1 MSSAPGTL
9 QNSVHL
15 RDTAW
20 QRVPEG
26 TLPGSIF
33 GKEQGTGKASGA
45 LGGRLAPS
53 ARAHPLKHKGRRGQG
68 LKRAAA
74 SQCRQAGH
82 MLTCSL
88 CCLSPSRAPLATLQ
102 VAPPGGR
109 GSGPCLPS
117 SLCQPVGHPSHS
129 PRGPASASCCRPGA
143 RGGRCMVLDP
153 PPLGPRSARAGR
165 RPRLEPPSLPWGAG
179 TREQLV
185 FPRTGRGRGRGPLR
199 GLRSH
204 LPHWQPEVGGERGT

>member
-26 TLPGSIF
+26 ALPGSIF

-74 SQCRQAGH
+74 SQCRQAGRRPAA
-82 MLTCSL
+82 
-88 CCLSPSRAPLATLQ
+88 CLPVASAACPPPVPPWPPSRWPLLEEEGQ
-102 VAPPGGR
+102 
-109 GSGPCLPS
+109 GPACHLPS
-117 SLCQPVGHPSHS
+117 ANRWVTQATVPAVQHPPRAAGLGLEVGAAWSW
-129 PRGPASASCCRPGA
+129 
-143 RGGRCMVLDP
+143 V
-153 PPLGPRSARAGR
+153 
-165 RPRLEPPSLPWGAG
+165 PRLLAPGQLEQGAAP
-179 TREQLV
+179 V
-185 FPRTGRGRGRGPLR
+185 
-199 GLRSH
+199 
-204 LPHWQPEVGGERGT
+204 